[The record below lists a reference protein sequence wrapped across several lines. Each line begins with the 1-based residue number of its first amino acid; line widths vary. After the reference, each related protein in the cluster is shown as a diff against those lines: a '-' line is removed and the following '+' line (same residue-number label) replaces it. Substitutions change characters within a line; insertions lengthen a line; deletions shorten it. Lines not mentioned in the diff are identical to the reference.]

1 MDQLMTLTLTVF
13 FSIVLTKKYTNP
25 SSDIIEVLSGLDNV
39 DAAFQDLVAT
49 LETAIKNGR
58 DGMSDPI
65 VIA

>member
-1 MDQLMTLTLTVF
+1 MF

-49 LETAIKNGR
+49 LENAIKDGR
-58 DGMSDPI
+58 DGMVDSDI
-65 VIA
+65 IAYIC